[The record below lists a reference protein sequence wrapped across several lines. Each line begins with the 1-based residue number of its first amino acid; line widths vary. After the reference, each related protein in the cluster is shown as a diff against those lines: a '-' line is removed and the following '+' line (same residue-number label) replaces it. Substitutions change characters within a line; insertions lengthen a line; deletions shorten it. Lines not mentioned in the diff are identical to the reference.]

1 MFIYYILAAIIVAV
15 DQFTKFLTVQHI
27 DLYEIVEVIPNV
39 LSWMYIQ
46 NDGAAWSILEGQ
58 MWFFYIITVIVIGV
72 VIYYLQKYGENSR
85 LFSVALAL
93 ILAGSIGNFID
104 RIRFEYVIDMV
115 RLEVI
120 NFPIFNV
127 ADMSLSIGVFLM
139 IIFVFIDE
147 RNEKKKH

>member
-1 MFIYYILAAIIVAV
+1 MFVYYILAAIIVAA
-15 DQFTKFLTVQHI
+15 DQFTKLLIVQNI

-46 NDGAAWSILEGQ
+46 NTGAAWSILEGQ
-58 MWFFYIITVIVIGV
+58 MWFFYLVTIVVVSV
-72 VIYYLQKYGENSR
+72 VIYYLQKYGKQSR
-85 LFSVALAL
+85 LFSTALAL
-93 ILAGSIGNFID
+93 ILAGSLGNFID

-115 RLEVI
+115 RLEFI
-120 NFPIFNV
+120 DFPIFNI

>member
-15 DQFTKFLTVQHI
+15 DQFTKFLTVQNI

-39 LSWMYIQ
+39 LSWMYIR
-46 NDGAAWSILEGQ
+46 NTGAAWSILEGQ
-58 MWFFYIITVIVIGV
+58 MWFFYLITIIVVGA
-72 VIYYLQKYGENSR
+72 VIYYLQKFGKNSR
-85 LFSVALAL
+85 LFSIALAL

-115 RLEVI
+115 RLEFI

-139 IIFVFIDE
+139 IIFVFIYE

>member
-15 DQFTKFLTVQHI
+15 DQFTKFLTVQNI
-27 DLYEIVEVIPNV
+27 DLYETVEVIPNV
-39 LSWMYIQ
+39 LSWMYIR
-46 NDGAAWSILEGQ
+46 NTGAAWSILEGQ
-58 MWFFYIITVIVIGV
+58 MWFFYLITIIVVGA
-72 VIYYLQKYGENSR
+72 VIYYLQKFGKNSR
-85 LFSVALAL
+85 LFSIALAL

-104 RIRFEYVIDMV
+104 RIRLEYVIDMV
-115 RLEVI
+115 RLEFI

>member
-1 MFIYYILAAIIVAV
+1 
-15 DQFTKFLTVQHI
+15 
-27 DLYEIVEVIPNV
+27 
-39 LSWMYIQ
+39 MYIQ

-72 VIYYLQKYGENSR
+72 VIYYLQKYGKNSR

>member
-15 DQFTKFLTVQHI
+15 DQFTKFLTVQNI
-27 DLYEIVEVIPNV
+27 DLYEIVEVIPNI

-72 VIYYLQKYGENSR
+72 VIYYLQKYGKNSR